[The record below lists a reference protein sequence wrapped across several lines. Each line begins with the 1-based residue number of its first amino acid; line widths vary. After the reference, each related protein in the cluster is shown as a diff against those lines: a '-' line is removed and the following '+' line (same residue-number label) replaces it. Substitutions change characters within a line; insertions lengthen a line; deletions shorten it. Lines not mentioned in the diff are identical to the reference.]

1 MHHFDRTQCKQKGNA
16 VAIILLL
23 VAAVATG
30 YFLISKDIIKNP
42 FQSSSSNSNLG
53 SQIFEKTQNP
63 LEGKLPETN
72 PFAEVQTN
80 PFKNIYPNPFDR
92 TSK

>member
-1 MHHFDRTQCKQKGNA
+1 MHQRGNIA
-16 VAIILLL
+16 LILLIILFVLAGAVFSL
-23 VAAVATG
+23 V
-30 YFLISKDIIKNP
+30 SKGIIKNP
-42 FQSSSSNSNLG
+42 LQKSSPNSSLG
-53 SQIFEKTQNP
+53 TQIFEKTQNP

-72 PFAEVQTN
+72 PLAEVKTN